1 MLWICCF
8 IHHFIRSGPRVVT
21 FL

>member
-1 MLWICCF
+1 MK
-8 IHHFIRSGPRVVT
+8 SGPRVVT